1 MFHTLQE
8 ELEIYYNKI
17 YKELLTLPELQL
29 STSDQRE
36 SGLGDGNHRPL
47 MNQPVNYPDVRI
59 VWKHKFKLAP

>member
-1 MFHTLQE
+1 MQE

-17 YKELLTLPELQL
+17 HKELLTLPEPQL
-29 STSDQRE
+29 STSDQRG
-36 SGLGDGNHRPL
+36 SGLEDGIHRPL